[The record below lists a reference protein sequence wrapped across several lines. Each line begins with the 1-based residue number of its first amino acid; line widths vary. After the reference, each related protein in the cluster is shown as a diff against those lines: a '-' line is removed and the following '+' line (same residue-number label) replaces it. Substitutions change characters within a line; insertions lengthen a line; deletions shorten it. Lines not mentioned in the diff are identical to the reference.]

1 MKILIPI
8 IVGATIGYFTNWL
21 AIKMLFRPHYEKKIM
36 GVKVPF
42 TPGLIPKERH
52 RIAKSI
58 GETVGVYLLSPETI
72 VESLSNENKDKEIR
86 LWLEDRVSKLKKSNH
101 SIKEILFNLLNENY
115 HSFIER
121 IENSFR
127 GIIIS
132 QIRGKHIKST
142 IFKLVEDKINDI
154 NSEEVYRAVDERLK
168 EILLQLSNSH
178 ELKDG
183 LANKLELKLK
193 EFTEDER
200 KICELIPKD
209 ILISIDK
216 YIDENGNHIGN
227 SIKDGFKDPN
237 IQIKIKNSISDLVF
251 QNVNKLIAAFISPDL
266 ISDKV
271 FNMIE
276 KYIESEEAND
286 SIIMIVK
293 SSIHKLL
300 ESKTS
305 EIAKSLTNSMDNE
318 MPMKSIDVLLKYI
331 FNKEN
336 YNILLETI
344 QYKLK
349 DSELD
354 TKEKIINYLNRNI
367 DTILNSDKLEE
378 SISIFTQ
385 DIIEQFLNK
394 PMSFIGEKI
403 DEDTFVNVYD
413 FVRIIFDKFAIH
425 ELPRIIE
432 IFHVSKIVEDKI
444 NSFDVDFAEDL
455 ILEIA
460 NKELKAIT
468 WLGALLGGILGLLSP
483 LIQMLY

>member
-21 AIKMLFRPHYEKKIM
+21 AIKMLFRPHYERKIM
-36 GVKVPF
+36 GIKVPF

-72 VESLSNENKDKEIR
+72 IESLSNKKKDREIR
-86 LWLEDRVSKLKKSNH
+86 LWLEDKVNKLKESH
-101 SIKEILFNLLNENY
+101 QSIKEVLVNLLNENY
-115 HSFIER
+115 YRFIEV
-121 IENSFR
+121 IENNLKD
-127 GIIIS
+127 IIIS
-132 QIRGKHIKST
+132 QIRGKHIKSM
-142 IFKLVEDKINDI
+142 IFNSIEDKVNNI
-154 NSEEVYRAVDERLK
+154 NSEEIYKLVDERLK
-168 EILLQLSNSH
+168 ETLLQLSNSQ
-178 ELKDG
+178 ELKNG

-193 EFTEDER
+193 ELIEDER
-200 KICELIPKD
+200 KISELIPKD
-209 ILISIDK
+209 ILISINK
-216 YIDENGNHIGN
+216 YIDENGNQIGN

-237 IQIKIKNSISDLVF
+237 IQIKIKDSISDLVS

-271 FNMIE
+271 FHMIE

-293 SSIHKLL
+293 SSIDKLL

-305 EIAKSLTNSMDNE
+305 EMAKRLTNSMDNE
-318 MPMKSIDVLLKYI
+318 MPIKIADILLKYI
-331 FNKEN
+331 SNEEN
-336 YNILLETI
+336 YSILLGSV
-344 QYKLK
+344 QDKLK
-349 DSELD
+349 DLEVD
-354 TKEKIINYLNRNI
+354 NKEKIRNYLNTNI
-367 DTILNSDKLEE
+367 DTILNSDELEE
-378 SISIFTQ
+378 SISTFTQ

-394 PMSFIGEKI
+394 PISFMAEKI
-403 DEDTFVNVYD
+403 DEDTLTIVYN
-413 FVRIIFDKFAIH
+413 FIRTIFDKFAIH

-432 IFHVSKIVEDKI
+432 IFDVSKIVEDKV
-444 NSFDVDFAEDL
+444 NSFDVDFAEEL

-468 WLGALLGGILGLLSP
+468 WLGALLGGVLGLLSP